1 MKSVVRVPH
10 ASRQYRNE
18 WVVNGLLW
26 PQQHLH
32 ANVCDPSWLVV
43 GGRDGLEAAPAHQQ
57 QVQRPGFIERL
68 YAAETES
75 GLALLGKAG
84 GEVADALAGGD
95 TVGVLLV
102 VELDV
107 GPGAVGVGEIVAD
120 DEAAPPTLGH
130 GVVAE
135 VVADLA
141 VVADGADAAIDLDG
155 QIEVGAGRDQAARDG
170 ARRVVEEELGVGA
183 DAEVGERLGRFG
195 RAGRLG
201 GRLRSATEDAEQAG
215 AEAAAQGGIAWVVL
229 VKAPLDAEQALAEAA
244 QDRAGDGGLGGG
256 GGLGARLLDGDGDLV
271 LELDAVA
278 EAVVV
283 VEVGDLVGTGG
294 GIAVADPAEV
304 DLPMLIAGGLGVVGA
319 EGGGLPARGPLG
331 RAEPARRRLR
341 CGPSGGRIFLRGC
354 VRGG

>member
-1 MKSVVRVPH
+1 
-10 ASRQYRNE
+10 
-18 WVVNGLLW
+18 
-26 PQQHLH
+26 
-32 ANVCDPSWLVV
+32 
-43 GGRDGLEAAPAHQQ
+43 
-57 QVQRPGFIERL
+57 
-68 YAAETES
+68 
-75 GLALLGKAG
+75 
-84 GEVADALAGGD
+84 
-95 TVGVLLV
+95 
-102 VELDV
+102 
-107 GPGAVGVGEIVAD
+107 
-120 DEAAPPTLGH
+120 
-130 GVVAE
+130 VVAE

-195 RAGRLG
+195 RAWRLG
-201 GRLRSATEDAEQAG
+201 FRLRSATEDAEQAG

-319 EGGGLPARGPLG
+319 EGGGLPARGP
-331 RAEPARRRLR
+331 RRRREPAGRRLR